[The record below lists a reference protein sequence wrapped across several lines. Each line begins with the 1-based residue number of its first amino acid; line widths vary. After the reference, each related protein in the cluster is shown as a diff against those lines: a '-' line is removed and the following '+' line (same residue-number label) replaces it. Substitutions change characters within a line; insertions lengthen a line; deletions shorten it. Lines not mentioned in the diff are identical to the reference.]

1 MDSMS
6 MSFGNALSSLQ
17 LGKNNGTINFM
28 PGQPEASQLD
38 KDKEISRSLAFPQML
53 DRRENIER
61 RRANTCEWILR
72 MESYKTWIGNRQGLL
87 WVKGKPGAGKSTLM
101 AFLYD
106 KLDQIEG
113 IQLNFFFTAR
123 GSELQKTPLGM
134 FRSLLNQ
141 IFVLDDTVRSAVREA
156 YEKRCQLFGHYDEHK
171 WPQTMLEELLTGAI
185 LTSANQKQVRVFVD
199 ALDET
204 GAESAQKLASYFHR
218 LSSRA
223 GKEKLP
229 LQICISCRH
238 YPIISSPQAVEVCVE
253 DHNQGDIATYI
264 DDVLAEMEDDEDITQ
279 DMKEELMKQLNER
292 ANGVFQWV
300 HIMVPLLQQR
310 VLGGDSLD
318 DVRCW
323 LDEVPAD
330 LEDVYSYIL
339 NDVID
344 QKNRGQSF
352 LLFQW
357 LCFAERA
364 LTLTEIRYA
373 LVAKDAKIS
382 PLAKKWEKIEGFI
395 DTDNRMKRKLKAL
408 SGGLVE
414 VVSGEMDYE
423 NSQWGFSGPCQ
434 LVQVVH
440 QSVNDFLS
448 TRGLELLRLPAGKSP
463 SLECGTALFFQ
474 SHAALYRS
482 SLIYLTTVKL
492 PRKLTTKD
500 LGLNY
505 PFLAYATKNLFIH
518 AEKSAEY
525 RTQVLHNEIDT
536 LHELFHRWLSIH
548 RCFLTGY
555 FDDRFPKDT
564 KIIHVAAF
572 HNLADALECLALK
585 GEALGD
591 EDSNG
596 NTAFHLAARRGHI
609 AVAETLR
616 RNGADC
622 GAVNTKSGKCA
633 MIEAAENGQLEF
645 VEWLLD
651 GGSNVN
657 KAARDGESALQAAS
671 KRDHH
676 AVVAIL
682 IEAGADVNAQG
693 GEYGNALQAAV
704 MSGHVE
710 VCQLLLDAHADVNAQ
725 GGEYGNALQAA
736 AVDGNVEVC
745 QLLLDAHAD
754 VNAQGGEYGNALQ
767 AAAVDGNVEVCQL
780 LLDAHA
786 DVNAQGG
793 HYGNALQAAAVD
805 GNVEVCQLLLD
816 AHADVNAQGGEYGNA
831 LQAAAVDGNVEVC
844 QLLLDAHADVNAQG
858 GHYGNALQAAAWGG
872 HIKVCKL
879 LLDAHADINA
889 QGGRYCSALQA
900 AALDGYIEIC
910 KLLLD
915 AHADV
920 NAQGGRYGNALQ
932 AAALGGHIKVCKLLL
947 DKHADVNTQGG
958 RYGNALQAA
967 AWGGH
972 IKVCN
977 LLLDANADV
986 NAQGGYFG
994 NALQAA
1000 AWGGHSINVCKLLL
1014 DAHADVNAQG
1024 GRFGN
1029 ALCAARRSGHTDI
1042 VQMLLDK
1049 GAYKV
1054 PMAES
1059 IESVPDYLKYLIDS
1073 DEYEYRWPASL
1084 QRPPIMSES

>member
-1 MDSMS
+1 
-6 MSFGNALSSLQ
+6 
-17 LGKNNGTINFM
+17 
-28 PGQPEASQLD
+28 
-38 KDKEISRSLAFPQML
+38 
-53 DRRENIER
+53 
-61 RRANTCEWILR
+61 
-72 MESYKTWIGNRQGLL
+72 MESYNTWIGNRQGLL

-123 GSELQKTPLGM
+123 GSELQRTSLGM

-141 IFVLDDTVRSAVREA
+141 IFVLDDIVRGAVRET

-218 LSSRA
+218 LSTLA

-264 DDVLAEMEDDEDITQ
+264 DDVLAEMEDDEGITR
-279 DMKEELMKQLNER
+279 DMKEELMMQLNER
-292 ANGVFQWV
+292 AKGVFQWV

-344 QKNRGQSF
+344 QRNRGQSF

-373 LVAKDAKIS
+373 LVAKDAKTS

-414 VVSGEMDYE
+414 VVSGEMDDE

-448 TRGLELLRLPAGKSP
+448 NRGLELLRLPAGKNP
-463 SLECGTALFFQ
+463 SLQCGTALFFQ

-492 PRKLTTKD
+492 PQKLTTKD
-500 LGLNY
+500 LGRNY

-536 LHELFHRWLSIH
+536 LQELFHRWFKIQQ
-548 RCFLTGY
+548 CFLSNSIY
-555 FDDRFPKDT
+555 DVFPIET
-564 KIIHVAAF
+564 KIIHVTAF
-572 HNLADALECLALK
+572 YNLTDALGCLALK
-585 GEALGD
+585 GEPLGD
-591 EDSNG
+591 EDFNG

-609 AVAETLR
+609 AVAEILR

-622 GAVNTKSGKCA
+622 GAVNTKSGKSA
-633 MIEAAENGQLEF
+633 MIEAAENGKLEF

-671 KRDHH
+671 ERGHH

-693 GEYGNALQAAV
+693 GGFFGHALKAAAKNGYVEVCQLLLDAHADVNAQGGLYGNALQAAAKNGYV
-704 MSGHVE
+704 EVCQLLLDAHADVNAQGGLYGNALQAAAENGYVEVCQLLLDAHADVNAQGGKYGNALRAAARSRHVE

-736 AVDGNVEVC
+736 AQGGYIEICQLLLDAHADVNAQGGLYGNALQAAAYFGYIEVC

-754 VNAQGGEYGNALQ
+754 VNAQGGKYGNALQ
-767 AAAVDGNVEVCQL
+767 AAALSRDIEICQL

-793 HYGNALQAAAVD
+793 KHGNALQAARRKGRTDIV
-805 GNVEVCQLLLD
+805 
-816 AHADVNAQGGEYGNA
+816 
-831 LQAAAVDGNVEVC
+831 
-844 QLLLDAHADVNAQG
+844 
-858 GHYGNALQAAAWGG
+858 
-872 HIKVCKL
+872 KL
-879 LLDAHADINA
+879 LL
-889 QGGRYCSALQA
+889 Y
-900 AALDGYIEIC
+900 
-910 KLLLD
+910 
-915 AHADV
+915 
-920 NAQGGRYGNALQ
+920 
-932 AAALGGHIKVCKLLL
+932 
-947 DKHADVNTQGG
+947 T
-958 RYGNALQAA
+958 
-967 AWGGH
+967 
-972 IKVCN
+972 
-977 LLLDANADV
+977 
-986 NAQGGYFG
+986 
-994 NALQAA
+994 
-1000 AWGGHSINVCKLLL
+1000 
-1014 DAHADVNAQG
+1014 
-1024 GRFGN
+1024 
-1029 ALCAARRSGHTDI
+1029 
-1042 VQMLLDK
+1042 
-1049 GAYKV
+1049 GAY
-1054 PMAES
+1054 
-1059 IESVPDYLKYLIDS
+1059 
-1073 DEYEYRWPASL
+1073 
-1084 QRPPIMSES
+1084 